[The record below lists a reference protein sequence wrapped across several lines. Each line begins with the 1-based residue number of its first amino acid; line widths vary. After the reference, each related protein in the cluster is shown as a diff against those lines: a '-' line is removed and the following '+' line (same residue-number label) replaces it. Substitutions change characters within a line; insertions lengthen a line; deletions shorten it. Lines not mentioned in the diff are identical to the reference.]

1 MVHPVEF
8 ISILRARITTY
19 VIYRSPSILMT
30 ETIIGWDRSWHGEA
44 KNIYR
49 LLVEIYVARINVE
62 GGDWRI
68 MLWILW
74 KVCLTGSAP
83 CPMALLP

>member
-8 ISILRARITTY
+8 ISIRRALITDY

-30 ETIIGWDRSWHGEA
+30 ETIIGWDRSRHGEA

-49 LLVEIYVARINVE
+49 LLVETYVARHNGKVE
-62 GGDWRI
+62 TGG
-68 MLWILW
+68 
-74 KVCLTGSAP
+74 
-83 CPMALLP
+83 